1 MLKVK
6 ISLDPEKAY
15 PGRELR
21 FSASQLETLGSL
33 VGTDVTTSTTIRA
46 QLGVAH
52 PERGW
57 DRTCLSKAVVALR
70 GALGE
75 DDTWFVC
82 SSHQGYWWSDNPKV
96 ILQHKA
102 LWLSEAATRVLT
114 GHTAHEAANRAAD
127 VQLAE
132 LTRQVVTSEITYDH
146 FVRVAKNVLKL
157 AA

>member
-6 ISLDPEKAY
+6 ISLDPEKTYSA
-15 PGRELR
+15 GALR

-33 VGTDVTTSTTIRA
+33 VGTVVTSGTTIRA
-46 QLGVAH
+46 QLNVAH
-52 PERGW
+52 PERAWGQ
-57 DRTCLSKAVVALR
+57 DRVSYAVTALR

-75 DDTWFVC
+75 DDDWFVC
-82 SSHQGYWWSDNPKV
+82 SNRQGYWWSNNPKV

-102 LWLSEAATRVLT
+102 LWLSDAATRVLT

-127 VQLAE
+127 VKLAE